1 MTCQL
6 AWLCFQFF
14 RTSRQQELIIAFFVD
29 GIEIHALREQTL
41 LFVLVVSLRTKK
53 KAFEKHRRATQ
64 SSRELESSSSEINA
78 TFLVSSLCTSTAT
91 LVTPDNKRSESAFF
105 YRSCLL
111 HPVED
116 RPSIISTAL
125 VLDTRLKPLLT
136 SVIFDILMILQNF
149 VAESVACHCLG
160 AVWA

>member
-1 MTCQL
+1 MPLFLFAVSARLQQHL
-6 AWLCFQFF
+6 F
-14 RTSRQQELIIAFFVD
+14 RPTIKGVN
-29 GIEIHALREQTL
+29 L
-41 LFVLVVSLRTKK
+41 L
-53 KAFEKHRRATQ
+53 
-64 SSRELESSSSEINA
+64 
-78 TFLVSSLCTSTAT
+78 
-91 LVTPDNKRSESAFF
+91 FF